1 MASLN
6 QRTGVLGKRLAAHL
20 LRRATYHASPARID
34 DFADK
39 TASQAVDE
47 LFLPTTPL
55 YPNGPLYWNNG
66 NALFSPTDAQAGEY
80 PASSGESF
88 YRNSAVYFW
97 RMYES
102 MNDTSIRWKLI
113 NWFSTLFNVYTNHR
127 FFYYYWRLLEELT
140 DDSIKALAV
149 KVTHDNTM
157 LTYLNNSSNSKF
169 SPNENYAREFLE
181 LFTILKGETI
191 STGNYTNYTE
201 ADISTAARVLT
212 GFRTSNT
219 TVDADTGVLTGTTNF
234 NAHDTGNKTFSA
246 AFGNT
251 TITGAN
257 NANDMYRELND
268 FVDMV
273 FDQPETAR
281 AYVRKMYRFFVLDK
295 ITTEV
300 ETDII
305 EPLANQLR
313 NNGYQHVPI
322 LKTLLKSQHFYDD
335 DDGNSTNEIVG
346 GKMKSPLEMFY
357 LSVNLLNI
365 QNSDSGAYALFR
377 EREYAVINRHFK
389 NIGYDPFGPITVE
402 GYPGFYDAPGY
413 SKNWFSAN
421 RIYERFTYGIS
432 FRRGRVRN
440 TGSVLPYQC
449 NMVQW
454 VENNVDDS
462 AGPGTP
468 AAPIGAADA
477 SKLVDDMLTY
487 FLPEMPVNDRY
498 TYFENKL
505 LGGLSPINW
514 YFSWKEYLET
524 GNDSNV
530 RVGIENLY
538 DALMSS
544 PEFQTF

>member
-20 LRRATYHASPARID
+20 LRRATYHVSPARID
-34 DFADK
+34 DFAGK

-55 YPNGPLYWNNG
+55 YPNGPLYWDNG
-66 NALFSPTDAQAGEY
+66 NALFSATNVGGGEY
-80 PASSGESF
+80 PATQNDSF
-88 YRNSAVYFW
+88 PRNNAICFW

-102 MNDTSIRWKLI
+102 INDTSIRWKLI
-113 NWFSTLFNVYTNHR
+113 HWFSTLFNLYTNHTYN
-127 FFYYYWRLLEELT
+127 YYYWKLLEVLT
-140 DDSIKALAV
+140 DNDLKTLAV
-149 KVTHDNTM
+149 KVTLDNNM
-157 LTYLNNSSNSKF
+157 LVYLNNNQNSAA

-181 LFTILKGETI
+181 LFTILKGET
-191 STGNYTNYTE
+191 TNEGNTNYTE

-212 GFRTSNT
+212 GFRTSFS
-219 TVDADTGVLTGTTNF
+219 TVDSDTNVLRGTTNF
-234 NAHDTGNKTFSA
+234 NAHDTGNKTFSS

-257 NANDMYRELND
+257 SANDMYRELDD

-273 FDQPETAR
+273 FNQLETAR

-295 ITTEV
+295 ITTEI
-300 ETDII
+300 ET
-305 EPLANQLR
+305 
-313 NNGYQHVPI
+313 GYQHVPI

-335 DDGNSTNEIVG
+335 DDGNDTNEIVG

-357 LSVNLLNI
+357 NSVNLLNI
-365 QNSDSGAYALFR
+365 QNSDTSPYDLFR
-377 EREYAVINRHFK
+377 QRIYAVFNEHFK
-389 NIGYDPFGPITVE
+389 NVGYDPFGPTTVE

-440 TGSVLPYQC
+440 GGTVLPYQC

-454 VENNVDDS
+454 VENNVDDP

-468 AAPIGAADA
+468 VAPIGAADA

-498 TYFENKL
+498 SRHRK
-505 LGGLSPINW
+505 S
-514 YFSWKEYLET
+514 
-524 GNDSNV
+524 V
-530 RVGIENLY
+530 
-538 DALMSS
+538 
-544 PEFQTF
+544 